1 MKSEKQEK
9 QDEFFVGKQEKHID
23 ILRKNVDSLME
34 KHDYTIKELAEKA
47 DISFDSLKTFLYD
60 KSAKDCKLSTAI
72 KLAKVFNV
80 TIVELADTGTI
91 DEQTLHLMKI
101 YRELPASSKAFVDWI
116 VDYQKFTH
124 EQHSNKKIIN
134 IMNPIC
140 VSNGNLKK
148 SNDYDPLDISEI
160 GSELLHKVFMGI
172 RIPCEH
178 YLPHYLKG
186 DILLIANDRDAIQG
200 ENTVII
206 INGNLMIT
214 RRVIENNQVKYYGL
228 RDGIFHSGDADNIY
242 VLGYIA
248 HVIESNE

>member
-1 MKSEKQEK
+1 LKSEKKEK
-9 QDEFFVGKQEKHID
+9 QVEFFVGKQEKHIE

-34 KHDYTIKELAEKA
+34 KYDYTIKELAEKA

-60 KSAKDCKLSTAI
+60 KNAKDCKLSTAI

-80 TIVELADTGTI
+80 TIVELAGTGTI
-91 DEQTLHLMKI
+91 DDQTLHLMKV

-116 VDYQKFTH
+116 VNYQKFTH
-124 EQHSNKKIIN
+124 EQHPHKRIIN
-134 IMNPIC
+134 IMSPLC

-148 SNDYDPLDISEI
+148 TNDYEPLDISEV
-160 GSELLHKVFMGI
+160 GTELLHKVFMGI
-172 RIPCEH
+172 KIPCEH

-186 DILLIANDRDAIQG
+186 DILLIANDREAIQG

-206 INGNLMIT
+206 VNGNLVIT
-214 RRVIENNQVKYYGL
+214 RRVIENGQVKYYGV
-228 RDGIFHSGDADNIY
+228 RDGVFRSKHADNIY

-248 HVIESNE
+248 HVIASKE